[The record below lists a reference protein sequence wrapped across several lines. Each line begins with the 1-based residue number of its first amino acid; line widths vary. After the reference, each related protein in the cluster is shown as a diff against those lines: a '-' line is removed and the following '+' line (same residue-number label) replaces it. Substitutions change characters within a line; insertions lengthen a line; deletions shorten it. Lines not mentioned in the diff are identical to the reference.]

1 MLKRW
6 SGLGCGLILSVL
18 ACGPAEDEPVG
29 AGGSGGAGNASG
41 SSTAGANGGTSG
53 SGSGATG
60 ATGGGKGGTASGGTE
75 NETSAGAGGDDGG
88 LFPEDESCPAAPSPA
103 SGLPSGTITSLPAD
117 HTPTVATT
125 GVAAG
130 IRFKDDI
137 YELFI
142 RLTDYANACDYFS
155 RGLGKEGASQAEIV
169 LSTGA
174 TAPAVGIYR
183 TGASGPGKQAFIF
196 ASNAPNGTSCP
207 GPVLADF
214 PQGSIEITAI
224 DASHV
229 VLAIDVNGALLTFKG
244 EVDAP
249 LCSGPYD
256 CGCAP

>member
-1 MLKRW
+1 MLAV
-6 SGLGCGLILSVL
+6 LGCS
-18 ACGPAEDEPVG
+18 PAENEPAG
-29 AGGSGGAGNASG
+29 AGGSGS
-41 SSTAGANGGTSG
+41 GGTSTEASAGTG
-53 SGSGATG
+53 SDSN
-60 ATGGGKGGTASGGTE
+60 GGG
-75 NETSAGAGGDDGG
+75 DGG
-88 LFPEDESCPAAPSPA
+88 LFPEDESCAAAPSPA
-103 SGLPSGTITSLPAD
+103 SGLPSGTVTSAPAD
-117 HTPTVATT
+117 HSPTVETT

-169 LSTGA
+169 LRTGA

-183 TGASGPGKQAFIF
+183 TAASGPGKQAFIF
-196 ASNAPNGTSCP
+196 ASNAPDGTSCP
-207 GPVLADF
+207 GPVLADL

-229 VLAIDVNGALLTFKG
+229 EVAIDITGALLVFKG
-244 EVDAP
+244 QVDAP
-249 LCSGPYD
+249 ICSGPYD